1 LSDAFR
7 QTKLSERYNQLY
19 DNMWTDAFEEHSGK
33 KEEDI
38 IQFLRKK
45 LLGSYE
51 FCENVC
57 REFTDIPMGYKK
69 QLQEIKK
76 NFGVFLR
83 NDVKES
89 YRKKHNSIEGGDNTK
104 KYIDA
109 CVELCWL
116 MVIQDPPVVIE
127 TPASKDSALDTNTY
141 RAYTTTGPKVDF
153 VVWPALRLHHG
164 GPLLTKGVAQGKK

>member
-1 LSDAFR
+1 MTMSGRLRELTSAHPAFNNPNIDELSDAFR
-7 QTKLSERYNQLY
+7 PTKLSER
-19 DNMWTDAFEEHSGK
+19 
-33 KEEDI
+33 
-38 IQFLRKK
+38 
-45 LLGSYE
+45 
-51 FCENVC
+51 
-57 REFTDIPMGYKK
+57 EFTVQLTNSTLALPNSKPQNRDIPMGYKK